1 MGAKLMKYVIKQNQ
15 EYGRYIE
22 SIKTISRG
30 EIVSVCELLVLSQV
44 DTVSVNKTELQYYTF
59 SYNETQDCLVLGD
72 GEIFNHSDTPNV
84 SYQIETIDGRS
95 KMVFKALQDI
105 GQFEQLFIN
114 YSADVQVNTNN
125 YINNKSLI

>member
-1 MGAKLMKYVIKQNQ
+1 MKYVIKQNQ

-72 GEIFNHSDTPNV
+72 GEIFN
-84 SYQIETIDGRS
+84 
-95 KMVFKALQDI
+95 
-105 GQFEQLFIN
+105 
-114 YSADVQVNTNN
+114 
-125 YINNKSLI
+125 LIHRMYHIRLRQ